1 MYPEKFACADLSTLI
16 TSMRGQDVSKRL
28 DSAHE
33 KLTRDKLSL
42 RESELSAQGHTADEE
57 GSGNQTE
64 FLVILKLFV
73 TEFC

>member
-1 MYPEKFACADLSTLI
+1 MSE
-16 TSMRGQDVSKRL
+16 RL

-57 GSGNQTE
+57 GSGNQME
-64 FLVILKLFV
+64 FLVTLKLLSRV
-73 TEFC
+73 LLSSHLHNLLKLQLCS